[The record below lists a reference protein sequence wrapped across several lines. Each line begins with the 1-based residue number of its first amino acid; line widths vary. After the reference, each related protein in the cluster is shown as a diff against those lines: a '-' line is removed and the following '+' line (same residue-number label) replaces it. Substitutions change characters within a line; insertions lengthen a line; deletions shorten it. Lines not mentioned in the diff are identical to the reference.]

1 MYLFI
6 LWPFYLLL
14 NLWAFM
20 FCYIFSIQLKKPQS
34 WHRMKKSH
42 KVKKHRE
49 RFNCLFLIFFSTGI
63 NLWRRL
69 NVSVTLQWGQRKCTA
84 GTPPE
89 TAAQLLGTHHSP
101 VQSHPKTR
109 AHRCQG
115 WCQSPAHPIRIPTG
129 NRNRICPRLHTACA
143 AAMHKL
149 TRVLYPNTAALSD
162 LPSIAAKC
170 RALLYDSKWG

>member
-42 KVKKHRE
+42 KVKKHKE
-49 RFNCLFLIFFSTGI
+49 RFNCLFLIFFQHWDKFLMQTECLTI
-63 NLWRRL
+63 
-69 NVSVTLQWGQRKCTA
+69 QWGQRKCTP
-84 GTPPE
+84 GTPPSSWALTTAQSKHIPRPGLTDARDGANPLPTPPGSPQATE
-89 TAAQLLGTHHSP
+89 TGFLQ
-101 VQSHPKTR
+101 
-109 AHRCQG
+109 
-115 WCQSPAHPIRIPTG
+115 
-129 NRNRICPRLHTACA
+129 RLHTACA

-149 TRVLYPNTAALSD
+149 TRVLYPNTSALSD
-162 LPSIAAKC
+162 LPSVAAKC
-170 RALLYDSKWG
+170 WALINDSKWG